1 MANIF
6 LISDTHFS
14 HAGVCTFTEADGVTK
29 IRPWTDP
36 DEMDEELVKRW
47 NSVVR
52 PQDKVYHLGDV
63 VIKEK
68 ALNIMYRLNGDK
80 VLIRGNHDI
89 FKDKVYNKHF
99 RSLRG
104 CHVLDGMIMTHIPIH
119 SDSMG
124 RFKANIHGHLHT
136 NQVMLDGKPDPRYFS
151 VCVERIDYTPI
162 SLEDIKKRIASVV

>member
-89 FKDKVYNKHF
+89 FKDNSYNKHF

-124 RFKANIHGHLHT
+124 RFKVNIHGHLHT
-136 NQVMLDGKPDPRYFS
+136 NQVMLEGKPDPRYFS

>member
-89 FKDKVYNKHF
+89 FDDKSYNKHF

-124 RFKANIHGHLHT
+124 RFKVNIHGHLHT
-136 NQVMLDGKPDPRYFS
+136 NQVMLEGKPDPRYFS

>member
-89 FKDKVYNKHF
+89 FDDKSYNKHF

-124 RFKANIHGHLHT
+124 RFKVNIHGHLHT

>member
-36 DEMDEELVKRW
+36 EEMDEELVKRW

>member
-89 FKDKVYNKHF
+89 FKDSAYNKHF

-124 RFKANIHGHLHT
+124 RFKVNIHGHLHT